1 MSPIFSIFLCL
12 LPVAMAR
19 SDMLRI
25 SGLVDDRHICT
36 QAEAPRCH
44 SQAEAHMQPG
54 LDE

>member
-1 MSPIFSIFLCL
+1 MSVSVCPHLQNYESDLHQFFLCL

-36 QAEAPRCH
+36 
-44 SQAEAHMQPG
+44 S
-54 LDE
+54 